1 MPKRLYLRS
10 HLPHFDAEQQIHSTH
25 TYANQPFIVEK
36 NHSQLSQQ
44 SHIFVVFLGAML
56 GAIIAL
62 AIGYSI
68 EASLWHYSVLAL
80 LPILMSLVLRKVYIH
95 TLIHFR
101 D

>member
-10 HLPHFDAEQQIHSTH
+10 NLPHFDAEQQIHSTH
-25 TYANQPFIVEK
+25 TYANPPFIVEK
-36 NHSQLSQQ
+36 VQSQLSQQ
-44 SHIFVVFLGAML
+44 SHIFVVFLGAVL

-68 EASLWHYSVLAL
+68 EASLLHYSVLAL
-80 LPILMSLVLRKVYIH
+80 IPVLMSFVLRKVYIH

>member
-10 HLPHFDAEQQIHSTH
+10 NQPDFNLQTKIAARYN
-25 TYANQPFIVEK
+25 YANQYFIIEK
-36 NHSQLSQQ
+36 TQNQLNQQ
-44 SHIFVVFLGAML
+44 SHIFVVLLGAVL

-68 EASLWHYSVLAL
+68 EASLVHYSTLAL
-80 LPILMSLVLRKVYIH
+80 IPLLLSFVLRKVYIH
-95 TLIHFR
+95 TLIHYK